1 MKVKYQDKIE
11 QIDALWK
18 NGFRGTGPKGRIIL
32 SDDAALKSELN
43 KPSSTSSSTSTS
55 SSIEYNTSSFELDQ
69 IMTKVDFKILKRD
82 LALVSN
88 KSVPH

>member
-18 NGFRGTGPKGRIIL
+18 NGFRGSGPKGRIIL

-43 KPSSTSSSTSTS
+43 KSSTTSSSSSTS
-55 SSIEYNTSSFELDQ
+55 SSIE
-69 IMTKVDFKILKRD
+69 
-82 LALVSN
+82 
-88 KSVPH
+88 